1 MLTDSVATSANT
13 SAATPADSPHVADHA
28 PAPRRAHN
36 YLAGVLTGYAVVG
49 LAVSVNLWLTPFTL
63 RFLDR
68 DEYALFI
75 FSNDLLTW
83 LVLLDLGMTMGLR
96 SQAAQ
101 LTGRPDRLMM
111 NRLASTTF
119 FTQLFLALLMLLAGC
134 AVAAF
139 APRLFHVRIDLQGQ
153 ASQVLL
159 LLALGMGVNFATQS
173 FSSLLFAHQQIHY
186 DNLIRI
192 AQLVART
199 IITVLLLLNGWKVLS
214 LAVASLFSVSLF
226 SLLSVARAYLVVP
239 GLKISRRLA
248 SRASLWSD
256 LKELHLWYA
265 ASNTAGAVIQ
275 STDRIIAARMVSLA
289 SVTTLALTGRA
300 YELALLLLTPLTAA
314 AQPAVGQ
321 LLGEGKREAAFDAYK
336 QLSLLSTGAGAVAAL
351 SLWSGNAAFVTR
363 WVGAENYG
371 SATLDALM
379 MLNLMLFSWVMPH
392 RMALVVG
399 LRARPQSLTRVAE
412 GLLNLCLSILLALR
426 YGLVGIAAAT
436 ALASALTSCW
446 QLPRLAANYFGRDA
460 REVLRETAA
469 PLVLPLLMLTA
480 LATCMRFF
488 VAARGGYG
496 SALFAV
502 VAVWACGFILLWRFT
517 FDAKMRARALG
528 ILRAWSNLGE
538 RAR

>member
-1 MLTDSVATSANT
+1 MPL
-13 SAATPADSPHVADHA
+13 VADHA

-36 YLAGVLTGYAVVG
+36 YLAGVLTGYAVIG
-49 LAVSVNLWLTPFTL
+49 LAVCVNLWLTPFTL

-68 DEYALFI
+68 DEYALFV
-75 FSNDLLTW
+75 FSNDLLAW

-101 LTGRPDRLMM
+101 LTGRPDRLTM

-119 FTQLFLALLMLLAGC
+119 FAQLVLALLMFMAGG

-139 APRLFHVRIDLQGQ
+139 APRVFHVRVDLQGQ
-153 ASQVLL
+153 ASLLLL
-159 LLALGMGVNFATQS
+159 LLALGMLVNFATQS

-186 DNLIRI
+186 DNLIRL

-199 IITVLLLLNGWKVLS
+199 IITVVLLLNGWKVLS
-214 LAVASLFSVSLF
+214 LAVASLVSVSLF
-226 SLLSVARAYLVVP
+226 SMLSVVRAYLTVP

-248 SRASLWSD
+248 SRSLLWSD
-256 LKELHLWYA
+256 LKELHIWYA
-265 ASNTAGAVIQ
+265 LGNTAGAVIQ
-275 STDRIIAARMVSLA
+275 SMDRIIAARMIALA

-321 LLGEGKREAAFDAYK
+321 LLGEGRRAAAFDAYK
-336 QLSLLSTGAGAVAAL
+336 QLCLLSTGAGAVAAL

-371 SATLDALM
+371 GATLDALM
-379 MLNLMLFSWVMPH
+379 MLNLLLFSWVMPN
-392 RMALVVG
+392 RMALIVG

-412 GLLNLCLSILLALR
+412 GLLNLCLSVLLALR

-436 ALASALTSCW
+436 ALASILTSCW
-446 QLPRLAANYFGRDA
+446 QLPRLAANYFERGA
-460 REVLRETAA
+460 REVLRDTAA
-469 PLVLPLLMLTA
+469 PLLLPLLA
-480 LATCMRFF
+480 LAALAICMRFF
-488 VAARGGYG
+488 VASRGGYM
-496 SALFAV
+496 SAL
-502 VAVWACGFILLWRFT
+502 VAVFTVGACGLALLWRFT
-517 FDAKMRARALG
+517 FDAKMHARALG
-528 ILRAWSNLGE
+528 LLRVWSNSGE

>member
-1 MLTDSVATSANT
+1 MTDSADT
-13 SAATPADSPHVADHA
+13 SAARPHVADHA

-36 YLAGVLTGYAVVG
+36 YMAGVVTGYAVIS
-49 LAVSVNLWLTPFTL
+49 LAVVVNLWLTPFTL

-68 DEYALFI
+68 DEYALFV
-75 FSNDLLTW
+75 FSNDLLSW

-111 NRLASTTF
+111 MNRLASTTF
-119 FTQLFLALLMLLAGC
+119 FTQLVLALLMFMAGGV
-134 AVAAF
+134 VAAF
-139 APRLFHVRIDLQGQ
+139 APRVFHVRVDLQGQ
-153 ASQVLL
+153 ASLLLL
-159 LLALGMGVNFATQS
+159 LLALGMLVNFATQS

-192 AQLVART
+192 AQLVARAV
-199 IITVLLLLNGWKVLS
+199 ITVALLLNGWKVLS
-214 LAVASLFSVSLF
+214 LAVASLVSVSLF
-226 SLLSVARAYLVVP
+226 SLLSVVRAYMAVP
-239 GLKISRRLA
+239 GLKISRGLA
-248 SRASLWSD
+248 SRALLWSD

-336 QLSLLSTGAGAVAAL
+336 QLTLLSTGTGAVAAL

-371 SATLDALM
+371 SANLDALM

-392 RMALVVG
+392 RMALIVG

-412 GLLNLCLSILLALR
+412 GLLNLCLSVLLALR

-446 QLPRLAANYFGRDA
+446 QLPRLAANYFGRGA

-469 PLVLPLLMLTA
+469 PLVLPLLA
-480 LATCMRFF
+480 LAALAACMRFF
-488 VAARGGYG
+488 VAARGGYM
-496 SALFAV
+496 SALLAMFTV
-502 VAVWACGFILLWRFT
+502 GACGITMLWCFT
-517 FDAKMRARALG
+517 FDAKMRARVWNLA
-528 ILRAWSNLGE
+528 RWSNL
-538 RAR
+538 